1 MRAFEG
7 EKKTKISG
15 EVLNDSSVKGLA
27 KTKMD
32 TTKKINRGKKK
43 K

>member
-1 MRAFEG
+1 MRAFEGG

-15 EVLNDSSVKGLA
+15 EVLNESSVKGLA

-32 TTKKINRGKKK
+32 
-43 K
+43 